1 MNRRLQKGGRTAN
14 VRCRNG
20 PPTIMFRCALLAAA
34 FVSMSLS
41 LSATVTSK
49 IWGKT
54 AAGEEVQLFTLK
66 NKAGVTAEITN
77 YGGILIALQV
87 PDKQGHLVDVV
98 LGFDSLE
105 PYLGKHPH
113 FGCITG
119 RYANRIG
126 DASFDLDGV
135 TYEVTANS
143 GRNHIHGGKHAF
155 DKKVWVTR
163 ILEDLNAVEL
173 SYTSADGEEGFPGKL
188 DCTVTYRLTEDAAL
202 SIEYRAATD
211 KPTVVNLTNHSYF
224 NLAGEGSGD
233 VLSQEMMIPAEDFTP
248 TDDNLIPTGE
258 IDSVLETP
266 LDFTKPHAIGERIE
280 AKFKPLQQAKGY
292 DHNFILLGDGLKLAA
307 KVKDPQ
313 SGRVMEVLTSEPGV
327 QFYTGNHLKGVTGK
341 KGHVYEARHGFCLE
355 TQKFPDSPNK
365 PQFPSTV
372 VRPEKPYLH
381 TTIFK
386 FSAE

>member
-1 MNRRLQKGGRTAN
+1 MS
-14 VRCRNG
+14 
-20 PPTIMFRCALLAAA
+20 RCALLAAA

-41 LSATVTSK
+41 LSASVTSQV
-49 IWGKT
+49 WGKT
-54 AAGEEVQLFTLK
+54 AAGQDVQLFTLK
-66 NKAGVTAEITN
+66 NKAGVTAQITN
-77 YGGILIALQV
+77 YGGILVSLQV
-87 PDKQGHLVDVV
+87 PDKQGKLADVV

-126 DASFDLDGV
+126 GASFDLDGV

-143 GRNHIHGGKHAF
+143 GKNHIHGGKHAF
-155 DKKVWVTR
+155 DKKLWAAKV
-163 ILEDLNAVEL
+163 LEESNAVEL

-188 DCTVTYRLTEDAAL
+188 DCTVTYRLTEDASL
-202 SIEYRAATD
+202 SLEYRAVTD

-233 VLSQEMMIPAEDFTP
+233 VLSHEILIAADDYTA
-248 TDDNLIPTGE
+248 TDDHLIPTGE
-258 IDSVLETP
+258 ISSVAETP
-266 LDFTKPHAIGERIE
+266 LDFTSPRLIGERID
-280 AKFKPLQQAKGY
+280 AKFKPLQKAKGY
-292 DHNFILLGDGLKLAA
+292 DHNFILKGEGLKLAA

-313 SGRVMEVLTSEPGV
+313 SGRVMEVLTTEPGV
-327 QFYTGNHLKGVTGK
+327 QLYTGNHLKGVTGK
-341 KGHVYEARHGFCLE
+341 KGHVYEARHGLCLE